1 MTDLIRDRRESRAV
15 DAACAVAEAAAH
27 TAGIDIR
34 LLDGIGEL
42 EAVRRL
48 YERIWR
54 TGENNP
60 PVTADLLRAMSKVGG
75 YVSGAFDE
83 GELVGACFGF
93 FSPPAREA
101 LYSHIAGVSARVQG
115 RNVGF
120 ALKLHQRAWAMSR
133 GAGEICW
140 TYDPLIRRNA
150 YFNIAKLAADPDEYL
165 PNFYGPMDDDI
176 NRSDDTDRIMVRW
189 RLESPDAEA
198 ACEGRPRPAAAE
210 AARVGGAA
218 VALGVS
224 AAGGPVPGR
233 AGARTVLVGV
243 PADIETLRKSD
254 PACAA
259 EWRRAVRDVLGELLA
274 EGARVRG
281 FDRAG
286 WYIVDKEE
294 TK

>member
-1 MTDLIRDRRESRAV
+1 MTDLIRDRRESPPV
-15 DAACAVAEAAAH
+15 DAACAAAEAAAR
-27 TAGIDIR
+27 TAGVDIR
-34 LLDGIGEL
+34 VLDSVSEL

-60 PVTADLLRAMSKVGG
+60 PVTADLLVAMTKAGS

-93 FSPPAREA
+93 FSPPARA
-101 LYSHIAGVSARVQG
+101 TLHSHIAGVLARTQG

-120 ALKLHQRAWAMSR
+120 ALKLHQRAWAMLR
-133 GAGEICW
+133 GVSEVVW

-150 YFNIAKLAADPDEYL
+150 YFNLAKLAADPVEYL

-176 NRSDDTDRIMVRW
+176 NRSDDTDRVLVRW
-189 RLESPDAEA
+189 RLETPAVEA
-198 ACEGRPRPAAAE
+198 ACVGLPRQTDA
-210 AARVGGAA
+210 GGAA

-224 AAGGPVPGR
+224 AAGGPVAGR
-233 AGARTVLVGV
+233 ADAGTVLVGV
-243 PADIETLRKSD
+243 PPDIEAMRESD

-259 EWRRAVRDVLGELLA
+259 DWRKAVRDVLGELLA
-274 EGARVRG
+274 GGARVRG

-286 WYIVDKEE
+286 WYVVDKQEA
-294 TK
+294 K